1 MAVFLRLVPPQL
13 LIDIDYSPHSF
24 FTYDPGEPE
33 VKVDFTSAFL

>member
-1 MAVFLRLVPPQL
+1 MAVFLRLVPPHL
-13 LIDIDYSPHSF
+13 LIDIDYSHSF